1 MTSQV
6 TLPIWIFLLLL
17 AITAW
22 AVLDRVMIPS
32 VRWFLRRRINRVLD
46 EIGSR
51 LDIEIRP
58 FQLTKRQVLIDR
70 LVYDPKV
77 IEAMQAHAQETG
89 TPREVVQAEIQSYAK
104 EIVPSFNAYVY
115 FRIAYWL
122 AKKVARA
129 LYWVRIGLYSDDQ
142 YASV

>member
-1 MTSQV
+1 MMSQV

-17 AITAW
+17 GVTGW

-58 FQLTKRQVLIDR
+58 LQL
-70 LVYDPKV
+70 
-77 IEAMQAHAQETG
+77 A
-89 TPREVVQAEIQSYAK
+89 
-104 EIVPSFNAYVY
+104 
-115 FRIAYWL
+115 
-122 AKKVARA
+122 
-129 LYWVRIGLYSDDQ
+129 
-142 YASV
+142 